1 MYSQHNKET
10 VFPNNKKK
18 VLIMENSIMRLN
30 SLWTNKKKKRQA
42 KGLLEAFNTHELQV
56 VITLTYK
63 QETHLKKGK
72 KNQKRR
78 RQKRQRFFYDTQSRQ
93 ITK

>member
-1 MYSQHNKET
+1 MDKQ
-10 VFPNNKKK
+10 
-18 VLIMENSIMRLN
+18 
-30 SLWTNKKKKRQA
+30 KKKRQA

-63 QETHLKKGK
+63 QDTHLKRGKK

-78 RQKRQRFFYDTQSRQ
+78 RQKRQRFFYDTQSCQ
-93 ITK
+93 ITE